1 MSSGVPDKEVEMKT
15 ESPEAKL
22 RTQLASFAFASPNTE
37 PPTLRRSARKPAPRR
52 WATNDILSDD
62 EDDDELPQAAVSSS
76 RKRRLKEE
84 EHDDDKPIAS
94 SSSRK
99 RVKKEEGSTSTSS
112 LRRTPSTISRKRVKT
127 EEDFAR
133 PAKKAKAGYAPPET
147 YAHLS
152 PLPDHIIDELDG
164 TSRL

>member
-1 MSSGVPDKEVEMKT
+1 MSSGVPDNDAPVKT

-22 RTQLASFAFASPNTE
+22 RTQLASFASASPNPE
-37 PPTLRRSARKPAPRR
+37 PTLRRSARKPAPRR

-62 EDDDELPQAAVSSS
+62 EDDDELPQIAVSST

-84 EHDDDKPIAS
+84 EHDDVKPIAS

-127 EEDFAR
+127 EEDFAS

-164 TSRL
+164 TSPL